1 MSIATL
7 RCTACRSS
15 AHGVA
20 PLLLRELARE
30 VRGVERGVGPPGFT
44 EELLDAGGRRDP
56 LSERPLALGVRRGER
71 SRPPRRLR
79 SPFLSGE
86 SESSRLPDSLPIS
99 MPGGAMANDA
109 DDGRE
114 SDPIGGSI
122 VSFFSFACG
131 SFSNSCSRCG
141 AMINLKLSSADDISM
156 TDDVTLNEWSDT

>member
-1 MSIATL
+1 M
-7 RCTACRSS
+7 
-15 AHGVA
+15 
-20 PLLLRELARE
+20 RE
-30 VRGVERGVGPPGFT
+30 VGREVRGVGPPGFT
-44 EELLDAGGRRDP
+44 DDVLLVGRLAGGLRDP
-56 LSERPLALGVRRGER
+56 LSERPERPLVLVARRGER
-71 SRPPRRLR
+71 SRLLAAPRRLR
-79 SPFLSGE
+79 SPVLSGE